1 MPGAR
6 PLLAAPCEQM
16 KLSTKAERRIEK
28 KVRLYYPDSI
38 FTSQELLTGFAGDNS
53 SFNFRSGRNIRDW
66 FIALI

>member
-1 MPGAR
+1 
-6 PLLAAPCEQM
+6 M